1 MTTKKST
8 CLAFLLVLLIA
19 GCKKDDDAIEIEPYV
34 FSLGVHNCDT
44 DSIYAS
50 CTEDEYCDIFVIVE
64 NPPRFYN
71 VTCESFDRTADK
83 VECARDSLH
92 AYLKQHVVYPQEA
105 INNGIE
111 GDVVVSFVVHDV
123 SGCLTKMKVVRDI
136 GYGCGQAV
144 LDVFMDMP
152 PFTIGTQR
160 QRNVPTRLNILHEF
174 RL

>member
-1 MTTKKST
+1 MTTQKYS
-8 CLAFLLVLLIA
+8 CLAVMLILLVA
-19 GCKKDDDAIEIEPYV
+19 ACNKDDDAIEQEPYV
-34 FSLGVHNCDT
+34 FSLGVHNCET

-50 CTEDEYCDIFVIVE
+50 CTEDNYCEIYKIVE

-71 VTCESFDRTADK
+71 TTCENFDRTVKK
-83 VECARDSLH
+83 VDCARDSLQ

-105 INNGIE
+105 IDKGIE

-144 LDVFMDMP
+144 LDVFMGMA

-160 QRNVPTRLNILHEF
+160 QKNVPTQVNILYEF